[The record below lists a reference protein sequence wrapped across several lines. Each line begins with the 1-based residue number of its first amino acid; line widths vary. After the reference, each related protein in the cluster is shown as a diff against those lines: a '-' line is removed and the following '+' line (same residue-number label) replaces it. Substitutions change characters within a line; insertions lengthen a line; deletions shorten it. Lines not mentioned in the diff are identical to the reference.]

1 MNVTFED
8 SFGKVWSDHHTP
20 NVFTLLTNVPPPHSV
35 HRFAEA
41 HATLTKSL
49 YKKFGEAYLI
59 SDFSRVSEEKSEQL
73 CLFYLDLIPQLMK
86 SKISYMA
93 FICPQKS
100 MESLPK
106 EKLMKLGSAP
116 VGIYPSF
123 TEALASIN
131 LKRSLHLNHKFVS
144 VL

>member
-8 SFGKVWSDHHTP
+8 SFGKVWTDNHTP
-20 NVFTLLTNVPPPHSV
+20 SVIVLLTNIPPPHLIKK
-35 HRFAEA
+35 FAEA
-41 HATLTKSL
+41 HASLTRTL

-59 SDFSRVSEEKSEQL
+59 SDFSRVAPEKSEQL
-73 CLFYLDLIPQLMK
+73 CYFYLDLIPQLMS

-93 FICPQKS
+93 FICPHRS
-100 MESLPK
+100 METMPK
-106 EKLMKLGSAP
+106 EKLTKIENAP

-123 TEALASIN
+123 TEALASVN
-131 LKRSLHLNHKFVS
+131 LKRSLHFNQKFVS